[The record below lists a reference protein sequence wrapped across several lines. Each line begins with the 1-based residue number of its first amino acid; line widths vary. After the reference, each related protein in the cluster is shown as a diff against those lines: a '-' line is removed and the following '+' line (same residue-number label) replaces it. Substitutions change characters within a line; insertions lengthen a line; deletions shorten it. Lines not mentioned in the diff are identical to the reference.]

1 VKFLLYNN
9 EGKVRRALR
18 SPKADVTLEK
28 ITSSILGGG
37 M

>member
-1 VKFLLYNN
+1 MEVQSFKSF
-9 EGKVRRALR
+9 RRALR